1 MKKSGFT
8 LVELLAV
15 IIVISIIT
23 LITTI
28 NVFKYINSS
37 KNEISKADSSSII
50 SAAKNWSADNYN
62 LLPMKDSD
70 EQYIL
75 PVTNLIDEGY
85 LTEDAQKYESFHVI
99 IEYKDNQYTYSLKS

>member
-15 IIVISIIT
+15 IIIISIIT

-62 LLPMKDSD
+62 LLPMLDSD
-70 EQYIL
+70 DQYIL
-75 PVTNLIDEGY
+75 SVTDLIDGGY
-85 LTEDAQKYESFHVI
+85 LTEDARKYEDFHVV
-99 IEYKDNQYTYSLKS
+99 IEYVDNKYIYSLKS